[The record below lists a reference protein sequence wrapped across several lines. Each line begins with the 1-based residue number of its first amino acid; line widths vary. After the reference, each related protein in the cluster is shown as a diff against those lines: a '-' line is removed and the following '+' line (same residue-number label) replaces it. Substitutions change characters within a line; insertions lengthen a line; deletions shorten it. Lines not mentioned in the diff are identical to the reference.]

1 MQRQEQTVDNGCV
14 NLLRKV
20 ALVFSLILVVSLTV
34 GFFFRRA
41 QLGHERDVSLT
52 SSAARGAERVVG
64 MVDAVEVA
72 ALAGAEPAATV
83 ESVVGRAPTYG
94 VCAIGDQEAAC
105 GGDGP
110 RATPTEISDRRDRR
124 LAGLV
129 AASAALSVDEDGVV
143 TVAADGAQVSV
154 LARVEA
160 AALFA
165 GVVTDQVD
173 LWVTESLPE
182 GARLGAFL
190 VADGVR
196 QSAVALPGLSGVYVV
211 AAAADDVSIPS
222 GEMNLFLVLGLLAV
236 ILLMLAGLTSFIDQ
250 RNLVERASTDQ
261 LTRLPNRSEF
271 ERRMAD
277 LISQS
282 DRAGRGF
289 ALLLFDLNGFKGI
302 NDTYGHQ
309 AGDEVLQTVGERLA
323 RGTRAGD
330 LIARWGGDEFV
341 VAMPGVVDAEMGQ
354 RRGGE
359 IAALI
364 GGRTRIDSA
373 RESVRVGASVG
384 VAFYPRHGDRLGA
397 LLEAADSAMYQAKR
411 HGSGCAVAGKVDVP
425 DHVPTEMV

>member
-1 MQRQEQTVDNGCV
+1 M

-34 GFFFRRA
+34 GYFFRRA

-52 SSAARGAERVVG
+52 SSAERGAERVVG
-64 MVDAVEVA
+64 MVDAIEVA
-72 ALAGAEPAATV
+72 ARAGAEPAATV
-83 ESVVGRAPTYG
+83 ESVVGRAPNYG
-94 VCAIGDQEAAC
+94 VCAITDEDSAC

-110 RATPTEISDRRDRR
+110 LATPTEVSDRRDRR

-129 AASAALSVDEDGVV
+129 ADSAVLSVGEGGVL
-143 TVAADGAQVSV
+143 TVAADGRLVSV
-154 LARVEA
+154 LARVDA
-160 AALFA
+160 AVLFA
-165 GVVTDQVD
+165 TVANDQVD
-173 LWVTESLPE
+173 VWVTESLPE
-182 GARLGAFL
+182 GARLGEFL

-196 QSAVALPGLSGVYVV
+196 QSAVAMPDVPGVYVV
-211 AAAADDVSIPS
+211 AASADGVSIPS
-222 GEMNLFLVLGLLAV
+222 GEANLFLVLGVLAA
-236 ILLMLAGLTSFIDQ
+236 ILLMLAGLTSFMDQ
-250 RNLVERASTDQ
+250 RSLVERASTDQ

-271 ERRMAD
+271 ERRIGD

-282 DRAGRGF
+282 DRSGRGF
-289 ALLLFDLNGFKGI
+289 ALLLFDLDGFKGV

-309 AGDEVLQTVGERLA
+309 AGDEVLQAVAERLA
-323 RGTRAGD
+323 RGTRGGD

-364 GGRTRIDSA
+364 GGRTRLDSA
-373 RESVRVGASVG
+373 RESVRIAASVG
-384 VAFYPRHGDRLGA
+384 VAFYPRHGERLGA

-411 HGSGCAVAGKVDVP
+411 HGSGCAVAGAFDVP
-425 DHVPTEMV
+425 DHVPTEFV